1 MKYTLQNC
9 CDKTMDDKWPY
20 VANVVFRIVQNHGE
34 QKLVFEVFGGG
45 DPPIATPLVP
55 PLM

>member
-1 MKYTLQNC
+1 
-9 CDKTMDDKWPY
+9 MDDKWPY

-55 PLM
+55 PLMWGQLIN